1 MRLIKKIICI
11 SLGVML
17 LLGVSGC
24 GFDKAKERTP
34 TEAVSQSLDSIK
46 SGDSEKIQDML
57 SENLPIN
64 IKGNLGFKELLP
76 KSSEKMKDSL
86 KKITY
91 NINSENIN
99 GDKAV
104 VNVTVNGPDL
114 KELFDTLISDV
125 VKDIKS
131 GELRITKV
139 DIDKIS
145 KKYDNKFSELAKNIQ
160 TTERTG
166 DIELEK
172 KNGKWVADTDDLC
185 ELSVNIDSDDYDN
198 KYEISE
204 NDIYKLLG
212 K

>member
-1 MRLIKKIICI
+1 MKVIKKIICI
-11 SLGVML
+11 SLGFML
-17 LLGVSGC
+17 LSGISGC
-24 GFDKAKERTP
+24 VFDKAKKKTP
-34 TEAVSQSLDSIK
+34 TEVVSQSLDYIK

-64 IKGNLGFKELLP
+64 IKGNSGLKELLP

>member
-11 SLGVML
+11 SLGFML
-17 LLGVSGC
+17 LSGVSGC
-24 GFDKAKERTP
+24 GFDKAKEKTP
-34 TEAVSQSLDSIK
+34 TEIASQSLDSIK

-64 IKGNLGFKELLP
+64 IKGNSGLKELLP

-86 KKITY
+86 KRITY

-99 GDKAV
+99 GNKAV

-114 KELFDTLISDV
+114 KEPFNTLISDV

-145 KKYDNKFSELAKNIQ
+145 KKYDNKLSELAKNIQ

-166 DIELEK
+166 NIELEK
-172 KNGKWVADTDDLC
+172 KNGKWIADMGDLSK
-185 ELSVNIDSDDYDN
+185 LSVNIDPDDYDN

>member
-1 MRLIKKIICI
+1 M
-11 SLGVML
+11 
-17 LLGVSGC
+17 
-24 GFDKAKERTP
+24 
-34 TEAVSQSLDSIK
+34 
-46 SGDSEKIQDML
+46 
-57 SENLPIN
+57 
-64 IKGNLGFKELLP
+64 
-76 KSSEKMKDSL
+76 
-86 KKITY
+86 
-91 NINSENIN
+91 
-99 GDKAV
+99 
-104 VNVTVNGPDL
+104 NGPDL